1 MYMLTMGY
9 PLDRSQ
15 ERPTSM
21 AALQSYQE
29 GVVYPNLFQEN
40 GIPSSSS
47 YLSSIPQP
55 LPYGYIPNQIPNNN
69 SIAIS
74 SSVRNSANPFG
85 FTDLPNPPPATP
97 LNDSIPGT
105 RPSKKF
111 KCCNKI
117 KRSDNMIVHLR
128 SVHRARIPPGTRLK
142 DWIRDHPNCTA
153 SEV

>member
-1 MYMLTMGY
+1 MSMLTMGY

-21 AALQSYQE
+21 AVLQSYQD
-29 GVVYPNLFQEN
+29 PNLFQ
-40 GIPSSSS
+40 GYGFPSSSS
-47 YLSSIPQP
+47 YLSSDPQP
-55 LPYGYIPNQIPNNN
+55 LPYGYIPNQNPNNN
-69 SIAIS
+69 SIALS

-105 RPSKKF
+105 RKF
-111 KCCNKI
+111 RCCGKI
-117 KRSDNMIVHLR
+117 MRSDNMIVHLR
-128 SVHRARIPPGTRLK
+128 GVHEARIPPGTRLK

-153 SEV
+153 FEV